1 MQTTPTLPSWNEGA
15 SKAAI
20 VAFVEQTVSNA
31 VPVDERIAVFDADGT
46 LWCEQPVPAQ
56 VDFIL
61 RRLAQMAGAY
71 PELRDRQ
78 PWKAAY
84 EHDNDWLGKAITEHY
99 AGDDTKAQALL
110 GGVGAA
116 FAGIGVEEFVAKSD
130 SFLRNAQHPTLG
142 RGYLEIAY
150 APMVELLAYLEAN
163 GFSNHIVSGSGG
175 DFMRPITQQLFAIP
189 IERVIGSASALEYT
203 SDDHGGTITHKTEL
217 GFLDDGP
224 QKPIQIWTRIG
235 RRPLVAGGNSNG
247 DVAMLEY
254 TQHDDKP
261 SLRLLVRHDD
271 AEREFAYA
279 SGAEKALEKADTGG
293 WTVVSMKDD
302 FTTVF
307 GAAGREDATVATQ
320 RCRS

>member
-1 MQTTPTLPSWNEGA
+1 MRAAGA
-15 SKAAI
+15 
-20 VAFVEQTVSNA
+20 
-31 VPVDERIAVFDADGT
+31 
-46 LWCEQPVPAQ
+46 AQ

-61 RRLAQMAGAY
+61 RRLAEMAVAD
-71 PELRDRQ
+71 PKLRDRQ

-116 FAGIGVEEFVAKSD
+116 FAGIGVEEFEAKSD

-142 RGYLEIAY
+142 RGYLETAY
-150 APMVELLAYLEAN
+150 APMVELLAYLAAN

-175 DFMRPITQQLFAIP
+175 DFMRPITQKLFAIP

-203 SDDHGGTITHKTEL
+203 GDDHGGMITHKAEL

-235 RRPLVAGGNSNG
+235 CRPLVAGGNSNG
-247 DVAMLEY
+247 DLPMLEF
-254 TQHDDKP
+254 TQHEDKP
-261 SLRLLVRHDD
+261 SLRLLVVHDD
-271 AEREFAYA
+271 AEREFAYT
-279 SGAEKALEKADTGG
+279 SGAEKALKKADTSG
-293 WTVVSMKDD
+293 WTVVSMKHD

-307 GAAGREDATVATQ
+307 EDAGRKDATVGHD
-320 RCRS
+320 RSRS